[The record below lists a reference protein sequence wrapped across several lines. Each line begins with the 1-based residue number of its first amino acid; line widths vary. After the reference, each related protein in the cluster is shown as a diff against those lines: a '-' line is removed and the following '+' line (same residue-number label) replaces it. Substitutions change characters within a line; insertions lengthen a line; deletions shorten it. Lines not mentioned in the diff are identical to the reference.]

1 MESKTQAAFDFI
13 VATLKGCEVK
23 DLGLMIKATVP
34 TPKFHELL
42 EAIRF
47 IEPHGI
53 AMEMECKLPGKPSPS
68 CSLLGTTGK
77 TAGCCPPWALL
88 TDTGSKCVYKPNK
101 EREHGIPFDSDGKR
115 QLR

>member
-1 MESKTQAAFDFI
+1 MENTQAAFDFI

-34 TPKFHELL
+34 TPKFHGLL

-53 AMEMECKLPGKPSPS
+53 AMEMECKLPGKPSAVMF
-68 CSLLGTTGK
+68 SLGNDGEDARLLAAVDPTFCEISSGRAYK
-77 TAGCCPPWALL
+77 T
-88 TDTGSKCVYKPNK
+88 NK
-101 EREHGIPFDSDGKR
+101 ER
-115 QLR
+115 

>member
-34 TPKFHELL
+34 TPKFHGLL

-53 AMEMECKLPGKPSPS
+53 AMEMECKLPGKPSAVMF
-68 CSLLGTTGK
+68 SLGNDGED
-77 TAGCCPPWALL
+77 CRLL
-88 TDTGSKCVYKPNK
+88 AAVDPTFCDAISGRAYKPSK
-101 EREHGIPFDSDGKR
+101 EC
-115 QLR
+115 